1 MSAES
6 RKRVARHRE
15 KLRAQGLRP
24 IQIWVPDTSAPGF
37 AEEARR
43 QSLAIRHSPE
53 ETEIM
58 DWLEAVSA
66 WPDDAA
72 G

>member
-1 MSAES
+1 MPAES
-6 RKRVARHRE
+6 RNRVARHRE

-37 AEEARR
+37 ADEARR
-43 QSLAIRHSPE
+43 QSLAIRDSPDE
-53 ETEIM
+53 AEIM

-72 G
+72 R